1 MGRSVLSTKVISMV
15 SWPWSS
21 WSWSLVI
28 MVMLWFA
35 NMNIKSAKML
45 TKSKNYLI
53 FQWFYSGE
61 SITLACEAGGSPP
74 PTVTWWRGHS
84 LVRFDYKLI
93 IINIFIVGPSL
104 VGFYDQ
110 YFPPTKFPQQFSTK
124 HFPPKP
130 IFHLSTHS
138 LNS

>member
-28 MVMLWFA
+28 MVMLWLA

-93 IINIFIVGPSL
+93 IINIFIVGLSL
-104 VGFYDQ
+104 VGFYYQ
-110 YFPPTKFPQQFSTK
+110 YFPPTKFPPK